1 MKRSEEFK
9 LIGHL
14 QVMDVPLTSLYAEST
29 SGKFFLFVRVDEDRD
44 LDSFILSEV
53 SPSVVLEYMNGVLGL
68 RSIFETRPVFYYHKD
83 SEMGLEYKKFKP
95 LSQPQALSKLNAE
108 TLSDYYDR
116 TLAYR
121 SATMRNYLAQL

>member
-1 MKRSEEFK
+1 MKRLEEFK

-14 QVMDVPLTSLYAEST
+14 QVMDVPLTSLYAESI
-29 SGKFFLFVRVDEDRD
+29 SGKYFLFVRVDEDID

-53 SPSVVLEYMNGVLGL
+53 SPSLVLEYMNGILGL
-68 RSIFETRPVFYYHKD
+68 KSIFESRPAYYYHKD
-83 SEMGLEYKKFKP
+83 NDKGLESKKFKP
-95 LSQPQALSKLNAE
+95 LSQTQALYKLSAD

-121 SATMRNYLAQL
+121 SATMRTYLAQL